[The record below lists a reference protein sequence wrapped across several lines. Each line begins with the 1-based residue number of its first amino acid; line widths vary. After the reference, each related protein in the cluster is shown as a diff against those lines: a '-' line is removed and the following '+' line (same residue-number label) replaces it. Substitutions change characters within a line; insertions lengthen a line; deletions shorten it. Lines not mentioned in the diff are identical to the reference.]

1 MLVSG
6 AGCAG
11 HTGESAGYDKPRS
24 QGGTGRPATT
34 IPLIVAPVD
43 VKLNAVMLAP
53 TIPAQGPARWNGEC
67 CAALRGLREAWP
79 ASRYSLSTII
89 LFIVNFSVN
98 TYFYTI
104 VTRVQ

>member
-53 TIPAQGPARWNGEC
+53 TIPAQGPARGKGEC
-67 CAALRGLREAWP
+67 CAARITRGLARK
-79 ASRYSLSTII
+79 SISIINNYSI
-89 LFIVNFSVN
+89 
-98 TYFYTI
+98 YC
-104 VTRVQ
+104 